1 MEGLEIGYCSKEDK
15 AYISDLF
22 MRTFKKRPWNSR
34 MNKKDVD
41 SYLDSIL
48 EAGDSIC
55 LVARINDQTSKNPV
69 GFAFGS
75 KLGYVIN
82 EEINEKTTT
91 YLASIA
97 VEPAVRDKGIG
108 SQLLST

>member
-55 LVARINDQTSKNPV
+55 LVARINDQTSKNRLDSP
-69 GFAFGS
+69 S
-75 KLGYVIN
+75 DQSLGM
-82 EEINEKTTT
+82 
-91 YLASIA
+91 
-97 VEPAVRDKGIG
+97 
-108 SQLLST
+108 